1 MEIEKK
7 EVTQE
12 IIEGKQPIDKS
23 AEVVQP
29 IVENKEETKVDNT
42 ETGDKVV
49 QTEKKTIL
57 GGEIKPPET
66 EPKAKEEPAVIEE
79 LTLES
84 IKYPDT
90 IQINKEEAGAF
101 VALANTLGLK
111 KEQVQGIIDFQVK
124 TLETKT
130 KEYEEKSNK
139 AFEEQAIAWET
150 ESKAKFGLE
159 FDKNLGLAKKA
170 YEKYAT
176 KGFREL
182 MENTKLGNHPDIIET
197 FKNVGVFISNDTVV
211 TPSINPNE
219 TKKPMKFEDHYK
231 NK

>member
-1 MEIEKK
+1 MSDEIKAQPELK
-7 EVTQE
+7 
-12 IIEGKQPIDKS
+12 IETTAVV
-23 AEVVQP
+23 AEPAKIEPVVP
-29 IVENKEETKVDNT
+29 VVEPAKVDAPVV
-42 ETGDKVV
+42 EEPAKVE
-49 QTEKKTIL
+49 EKKTIL
-57 GGEIKPPET
+57 GEEVKPTEI
-66 EPKAKEEPAVIEE
+66 VIEPV
-79 LTLES
+79 TVES
-84 IKYPDT
+84 IKYPET

-139 AFEEQAIAWET
+139 AFEEQAKTWEM

-197 FKNVGVFISNDTVV
+197 FKNVGVLISNDTVV
-211 TPSINPNE
+211 TPSLNPTVQKEKNE
-219 TKKPMKFEDHYK
+219 LVNHYK
-231 NK
+231 K